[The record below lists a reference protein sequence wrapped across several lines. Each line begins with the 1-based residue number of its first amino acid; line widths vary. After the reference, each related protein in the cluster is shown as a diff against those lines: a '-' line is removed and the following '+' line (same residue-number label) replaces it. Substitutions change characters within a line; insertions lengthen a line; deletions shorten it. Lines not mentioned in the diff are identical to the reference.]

1 MASNTQNVFNQIATG
16 FDTPSDKRVE
26 QMLKLALREGRMDE
40 YAAFRKSLTQDV
52 DVWLSAAKQ
61 LPTPLETSLQKIS
74 TLAANPSAQ
83 SFALIDQEFQ
93 TMVNDF
99 DANRNAYRMMKRQQ
113 SEMTDTM
120 IAVSR
125 VEKELDP
132 NNRPSIGF
140 SPAASPS
147 IHGQQDRYSFPDS
160 RAILEQLSDNDAKI
174 RQLGDDVTRDQKM
187 LQSVSNAIDGIRE
200 EFEAAE
206 AGRNRAEAERIAL
219 QNSTMRE
226 YFSHLQTVGLKT
238 EKPVTAPR
246 TATFTAKT
254 L

>member
-1 MASNTQNVFNQIATG
+1 MASNAQNVFNQIAAD

-26 QMLKLALREGRMDE
+26 QMLKLALREGRIDE
-40 YAAFRKSLTQDV
+40 YAAFRKSLAHDV
-52 DVWLSAAKQ
+52 EAWINSAKQ
-61 LPTPLETSLQKIS
+61 LPRPLEASLEKIS
-74 TLAANPSAQ
+74 SLAADPSAP

-113 SEMTDTM
+113 SDMTETM
-120 IAVSR
+120 IVVSR

-140 SPAASPS
+140 SRAASPS
-147 IHGQQDRYSFPDS
+147 IYGQQDRYSFPNS
-160 RAILEQLSDNDAKI
+160 RAALEQLSDNDAKI

-187 LQSVSNAIDGIRE
+187 LKSVSNAIDGIRQ

-206 AGRNRAEAERIAL
+206 AGRSRAEAERVAL
-219 QNSTMRE
+219 QKSTMRE
-226 YFSHLQTVGLKT
+226 YFTHLQTVGLKT
-238 EKPVTAPR
+238 EKPLTAPR
-246 TATFTAKT
+246 TAKFTAKAF
-254 L
+254 